1 MKVGDLVRYGTSE
14 IEIQIGDYPKTIQRW
29 NNEGLLVTFNLKK
42 DNICEI
48 LDNKTGRVIKRH
60 VSSVKL
66 VNIPRS
72 SRESR

>member
-1 MKVGDLVRYGTSE
+1 MKAGDLVRYATSE

-29 NNEGLLVTFNLKK
+29 NNEGLLVNFDLKK

-48 LDNKTGRVIKRH
+48 LDNKTGRIVKRH

-66 VNIPRS
+66 AHEPRGVHEI
-72 SRESR
+72 R

>member
-1 MKVGDLVRYGTSE
+1 MKVGDLVRYATSE
-14 IEIQIGDYPKTIQRW
+14 IEIQIGDYPKTVQFW
-29 NNEGLLVTFNLKK
+29 NNEGLLVTFDLKK

-66 VNIPRS
+66 INTPRS
-72 SRESR
+72 SHENR

>member
-1 MKVGDLVRYGTSE
+1 MKVGDLVRYATSE
-14 IEIQIGDYPKTIQRW
+14 IQIQIGDYPKTVQLWRD
-29 NNEGLLVTFNLKK
+29 EGLLVSFDLNK

-66 VNIPRS
+66 INTPRS
-72 SRESR
+72 SYENR

>member
-1 MKVGDLVRYGTSE
+1 MKTGDLVRYATSE

-29 NNEGLLVTFNLKK
+29 NNEGLLVGFDLKK

-66 VNIPRS
+66 INTPRS
-72 SRESR
+72 SYENR